1 MEIIILEML
10 VLVIISNINNTM
22 VVPFATDQDT
32 FNIYMSDTKIVTGSI
47 KPLSLCTKEIIIRL
61 NCFKCGNKMYK
72 IQSCHLRCNC
82 CGAEMDCSDKGYV
95 W

>member
-1 MEIIILEML
+1 ML
-10 VLVIISNINNTM
+10 VITSSINNIT
-22 VVPFATDQDT
+22 VVPFASDQDT
-32 FNIYMSDTKIVTGSI
+32 FNIYMSDAYEEV
-47 KPLSLCTKEIIIRL
+47 IIRL

>member
-32 FNIYMSDTKIVTGSI
+32 FNIYMSDAKIVTGSI
-47 KPLSLCTKEIIIRL
+47 KP
-61 NCFKCGNKMYK
+61 
-72 IQSCHLRCNC
+72 
-82 CGAEMDCSDKGYV
+82 
-95 W
+95 